1 MTIEQRYKEK
11 NILES
16 NIKDFLFEYIEL
28 TRLLTR
34 DDKNELIEKIL
45 RLRNFAK
52 KLADLLDE
60 MYVEELKGGNN
71 GKGKD

>member
-1 MTIEQRYKEK
+1 MTRYTEI
-11 NILES
+11 NLLEA
-16 NIKDFLFEYIEL
+16 NLKDFLFEFMDFS
-28 TRLLTR
+28 RLITKN
-34 DDKNELIEKIL
+34 DKKNELIERIL

-52 KLADLLDE
+52 KLVDLLDE